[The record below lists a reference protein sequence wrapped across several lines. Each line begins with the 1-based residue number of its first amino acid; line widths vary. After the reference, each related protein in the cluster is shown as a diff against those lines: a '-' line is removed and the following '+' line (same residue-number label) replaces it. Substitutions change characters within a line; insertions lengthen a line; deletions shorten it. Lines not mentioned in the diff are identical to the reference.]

1 MLIPDDLIYLGASL
15 KMVEEYKKNIVQ
27 GFEMS
32 DLRLMRYFLGIQVNQ
47 SEGED
52 FISQEKYVDDLL
64 KKFHMENF
72 ILVETPWVMNEKL
85 QQDDIVEKM
94 DSNVYRNL
102 VGSLVYLTN
111 TRHDIVHSV
120 SYVSRFMSEPS

>member
-1 MLIPDDLIYLGASL
+1 
-15 KMVEEYKKNIVQ
+15 MVEEYKKNIVQ

>member
-15 KMVEEYKKNIVQ
+15 KMVEEYKKYIVQ
-27 GFEMS
+27 EFEMS

-72 ILVETPWVMNEKL
+72 ILVETPLAMNEKL